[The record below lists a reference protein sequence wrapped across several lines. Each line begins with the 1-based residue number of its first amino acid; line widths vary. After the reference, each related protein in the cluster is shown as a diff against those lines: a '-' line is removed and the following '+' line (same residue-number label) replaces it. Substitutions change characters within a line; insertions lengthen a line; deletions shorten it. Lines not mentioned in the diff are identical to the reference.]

1 MPASPPRDRLLVDPA
16 WLAAQLGAPDL
27 RVYDCNT
34 ILAPDPVTT
43 YRVESGRPGWAAGHI
58 PGAGFID
65 NQEDLSVTPHRYR
78 FMLLPPDD
86 YARNVGRLGIG
97 DGKRVVLYSS
107 GHMMW
112 ATRAWATLFAY
123 GFEAMVLDGGLAR
136 WKAEGRPV
144 TTEPVSYPPATFTP
158 RPRPGF
164 MLGRDDVSAAIGRA
178 DTVLVNALARE
189 QFLGTG
195 GTAFGRQG
203 RIPGSVSAPY
213 PEIVDPATNT
223 YAGWDA
229 IARLYAGAGVARD
242 KRVLN
247 YCGGGISATLNVF
260 AQHAMG
266 YDNIALYDAS
276 MQEWALDE
284 SLPMER
290 G

>member
-1 MPASPPRDRLLVDPA
+1 MPASPPRASLLVDPA
-16 WLAAQLGAPDL
+16 WLAGQLGAPDL

-43 YRVESGRPGWAAGHI
+43 YRVESGRPVYEAGHI

-65 NQEDLSVTPHRYR
+65 NQQDLSITPHKYR

-97 DGKRVVLYSS
+97 AGTRVVLYSS

-136 WKAEGRPV
+136 WQAEGRPLS
-144 TTEPVSYPPATFTP
+144 TDPVAFPPATFTP
-158 RPRPGF
+158 RPRAGF

-189 QFLGTG
+189 QFRGTG

-213 PEIVDPATNT
+213 PEIVDAATNR
-223 YAGWDA
+223 YIDWDA
-229 IARLYAGAGVARD
+229 IARLYAEAGVAPDR
-242 KRVLN
+242 RVLN

-266 YDNIALYDAS
+266 YTDIALYDAS
-276 MQEWALDE
+276 MQEWAQDE